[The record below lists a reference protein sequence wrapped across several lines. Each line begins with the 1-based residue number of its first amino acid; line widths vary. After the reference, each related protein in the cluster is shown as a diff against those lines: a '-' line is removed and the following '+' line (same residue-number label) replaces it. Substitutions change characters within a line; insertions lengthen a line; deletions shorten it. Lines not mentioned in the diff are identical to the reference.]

1 MLSYQEILNQI
12 IGVLDT
18 EFDYCYDINKI
29 EFKEDEI
36 FVNVES
42 GTNKFESK
50 FIITEKTFLK
60 IIYMKY
66 KQRN

>member
-12 IGVLDT
+12 IGILDA

-36 FVNVES
+36 FVDVES
-42 GTNKFESK
+42 GTSKFESK
-50 FIITEKTFLK
+50 FIIIGKNIFADYLYE
-60 IIYMKY
+60 I
-66 KQRN
+66 

>member
-42 GTNKFESK
+42 GINKFESK
-50 FIITEKTFLK
+50 FIITGKNVFADYLYE
-60 IIYMKY
+60 I
-66 KQRN
+66 

>member
-12 IGVLDT
+12 IGVLDIK
-18 EFDYCYDINKI
+18 FDYCYDINKI

-42 GTNKFESK
+42 GISKFELK
-50 FIITEKTFLK
+50 FIITGKNVFVDYLYE
-60 IIYMKY
+60 I
-66 KQRN
+66 

>member
-12 IGVLDT
+12 IGVLDV

-50 FIITEKTFLK
+50 FIITEKNVFKDYLYE
-60 IIYMKY
+60 I
-66 KQRN
+66 

>member
-12 IGVLDT
+12 IGVLDIK
-18 EFDYCYDINKI
+18 FDYCYDINKI

-50 FIITEKTFLK
+50 FIITGKNVFADYLYE
-60 IIYMKY
+60 I
-66 KQRN
+66 

>member
-12 IGVLDT
+12 IGVLDV
-18 EFDYCYDINKI
+18 EFDFCYDINKI

>member
-12 IGVLDT
+12 IGMLDA

-50 FIITEKTFLK
+50 FIITEKNVFKDYLYK
-60 IIYMKY
+60 I
-66 KQRN
+66 

>member
-12 IGVLDT
+12 IGILDAK
-18 EFDYCYDINKI
+18 FDYCYDINKI

-42 GTNKFESK
+42 GTNKFELK
-50 FIITEKTFLK
+50 FIITEKNVFADYLYE
-60 IIYMKY
+60 I
-66 KQRN
+66 

>member
-12 IGVLDT
+12 IGMLDA

-42 GTNKFESK
+42 GISKFELK
-50 FIITEKTFLK
+50 FIITGKNVFVDYLYE
-60 IIYMKY
+60 I
-66 KQRN
+66 

>member
-12 IGVLDT
+12 IGVLDIK
-18 EFDYCYDINKI
+18 FDYCYDINKI

-50 FIITEKTFLK
+50 FIITEKNVFKDYLYE
-60 IIYMKY
+60 I
-66 KQRN
+66 

>member
-42 GTNKFESK
+42 GISKFELK
-50 FIITEKTFLK
+50 FIITEKNVFVDYLYE
-60 IIYMKY
+60 I
-66 KQRN
+66 

>member
-12 IGVLDT
+12 IGVLDV

-42 GTNKFESK
+42 GINKFESK
-50 FIITEKTFLK
+50 FIITEKNVFKDYLYE
-60 IIYMKY
+60 I
-66 KQRN
+66 

>member
-12 IGVLDT
+12 IGVLDV
-18 EFDYCYDINKI
+18 EFDCCYDINKI

-42 GTNKFESK
+42 GINKFESK
-50 FIITEKTFLK
+50 FIITEKNVFKDYLYE
-60 IIYMKY
+60 I
-66 KQRN
+66 

>member
-42 GTNKFESK
+42 GTSKFESK
-50 FIITEKTFLK
+50 FIITGKNVFADYLYE
-60 IIYMKY
+60 I
-66 KQRN
+66 

>member
-12 IGVLDT
+12 IGILDA

-36 FVNVES
+36 FVDVES
-42 GTNKFESK
+42 GTSKFESK
-50 FIITEKTFLK
+50 FIITEKNVFKDYLYE
-60 IIYMKY
+60 I
-66 KQRN
+66 

>member
-12 IGVLDT
+12 IGVLDV

-50 FIITEKTFLK
+50 FIITGKNVFADYLYE
-60 IIYMKY
+60 I
-66 KQRN
+66 

>member
-12 IGVLDT
+12 IGILDT

-36 FVNVES
+36 FVDVES
-42 GTNKFESK
+42 GTSKFESK
-50 FIITEKTFLK
+50 FIITEKNVFKDYLYE
-60 IIYMKY
+60 I
-66 KQRN
+66 

>member
-12 IGVLDT
+12 IGVLDIK
-18 EFDYCYDINKI
+18 FDYCYDINKI

-42 GTNKFESK
+42 GISKFELK
-50 FIITEKTFLK
+50 FIITEKNVFVDYLYE
-60 IIYMKY
+60 I
-66 KQRN
+66 

>member
-12 IGVLDT
+12 IGILDA

-50 FIITEKTFLK
+50 FIITEKNVFKDYLYE
-60 IIYMKY
+60 I
-66 KQRN
+66 

>member
-36 FVNVES
+36 FVDVES

-50 FIITEKTFLK
+50 FIITEKNVFKDYLYE
-60 IIYMKY
+60 I
-66 KQRN
+66 

>member
-12 IGVLDT
+12 IGVLDV

-42 GTNKFESK
+42 GISKFELK
-50 FIITEKTFLK
+50 FIITEKNVFVDYLYE
-60 IIYMKY
+60 I
-66 KQRN
+66 

>member
-12 IGVLDT
+12 IGMLDA

-42 GTNKFESK
+42 GTSKFESK
-50 FIITEKTFLK
+50 FIITEKNVFKDYLYE
-60 IIYMKY
+60 I
-66 KQRN
+66 

>member
-12 IGVLDT
+12 IGVLDV

-36 FVNVES
+36 FVDVES
-42 GTNKFESK
+42 GTSKFESK
-50 FIITEKTFLK
+50 FIITEKNVFKDYLYE
-60 IIYMKY
+60 I
-66 KQRN
+66 